1 MRMISFSHESALIC
15 TRPETS
21 GPSSIPTSRKTTISG
36 TLIHT
41 ANRRENVP
49 KAMRM
54 RKISRMFLA
63 ISMLLADST
72 FFSLD
77 EAYADERLPG
87 HVQSLFF
94 SALQENLPVKY
105 SGFFAAE

>member
-1 MRMISFSHESALIC
+1 
-15 TRPETS
+15 
-21 GPSSIPTSRKTTISG
+21 
-36 TLIHT
+36 
-41 ANRRENVP
+41 
-49 KAMRM
+49 
-54 RKISRMFLA
+54 
-63 ISMLLADST
+63 MLLADST

-105 SGFFAAE
+105 SGFFAAEIDDMGV